1 MGIVECRQETKEL
14 EMKLSIRSKA
24 LRPLLALGLG
34 AALTIVPIGVSAN
47 SAHAASNGGVLK
59 IAFSSDPSTFDPQV
73 CYDATCWDNMEMLF
87 NRLYDYS
94 PGGTD
99 LLPQAAVSMPTISKN
114 KLTYTVN
121 LRAGMKFADGKP
133 VTATDVAYTFS
144 RICDPAT
151 KSPVVSFWNA
161 VKGCEEF
168 AKSPVGTVSGISVKS
183 ATQLTIT
190 LVQPNSAFVYV
201 MAMPHASIIPQG
213 TGSQQALK
221 PLGSGPFKFV
231 SFTPGQSIILTK
243 NSSYWNTGHPLL
255 EGVNEAL
262 GVSPEVQL
270 LQLQKGDLDLMGDK
284 LPNSSFLSVIND
296 KKLAAQISHRVGL
309 STYFLTLNTKMKP
322 FDNPLVREA
331 VSYAIDRSALLRA
344 VNDQGDPA
352 TGFIP
357 PGVTG
362 YVKTSM
368 VNGLNVAKAKSLLAK
383 AGFAKGFTTDLYSW
397 NTQPWTNL
405 DAVIQ
410 QQLAAIGIKIN
421 IKAVQMSTFFA
432 AAATPGKTPM
442 TLTFWIADYPDG
454 SDFFQA
460 LLGCASAIPGGQNY
474 PFYCNKKFDDTVNAG
489 LANASQVESYYERAA
504 KMMQKDNPVIPLYFG
519 KNTTV
524 FGSNV
529 GNFVENPIWGYMISN
544 YSLKG

>member
-1 MGIVECRQETKEL
+1 
-14 EMKLSIRSKA
+14 MKISKHSKLLRSF
-24 LRPLLALGLG
+24 LVLGLG
-34 AALTIVPIGVSAN
+34 SVMTIAPIAIGAGSAQAAG
-47 SAHAASNGGVLK
+47 NGGVLK
-59 IAFSSDPSTFDPQV
+59 IAFASDPSTFDPQV

-87 NRLYDYS
+87 NRLYDYT
-94 PGGTD
+94 PAGTD
-99 LLPQAAVSMPTISKN
+99 LVPQAAAAMPKVSAD
-114 KLTYTVN
+114 KLTYTIT
-121 LRAGMKFADGKP
+121 LRAGMKFADGTP
-133 VTATDVAYTFS
+133 VTADDVAYTFS

-161 VKGCEEF
+161 VKGCEAF
-168 AKSPVGTVSGISVKS
+168 SKDPTGTVSGISVKS
-183 ATQLTIT
+183 PTKLTLT

-201 MAMPHASIIPQG
+201 MAMPHASIIPSG
-213 TGSQQALK
+213 TGAQQAEK

-243 NSSYWNTGHPLL
+243 NTNYWNPGHPLL
-255 EGVNEAL
+255 DGVNEAL
-262 GVSPEVQL
+262 GVTPEVQL

-284 LPNSSFLSVIND
+284 LPNSSYLAVIKD
-296 KKLAAQISHRVGL
+296 KKLKSQISHRVGL

-322 FDNPLVREA
+322 FNNPLVREA
-331 VSYAIDRSALLRA
+331 VSYAIDRAALLRA
-344 VNDQGDPA
+344 VNGQGDPA

-362 YVKTSM
+362 YVTKSM
-368 VNGLNVAKAKSLLAK
+368 VNPLNVAKAKSLLK
-383 AGFAKGFTTDLYSW
+383 EAGYPKGFKTDLYSW

-405 DAVIQ
+405 DVVIQ

-421 IKAVQMSTFFA
+421 VKAVQMSTFFGL
-432 AAATPGKTPM
+432 AATPKTTPM

-474 PFYCNKKFDDTVNAG
+474 PFYCNKKFDNLVNDG
-489 LANASQVESYYERAA
+489 LAQPSKVQSFYESAA
-504 KMMQKDNPVIPLYFG
+504 KLMQKDNPVVPLYFG

-524 FGSNV
+524 YGKNV

-544 YSLKG
+544 YSLKS